1 MQIRRHL
8 QGALFSSL
16 VWAVGVTA
24 HADPSA
30 ANGTAGPAAPSSVP
44 HTAPANQIWECTTKG
59 VRTFSSNPCG
69 EHPTVR
75 ELNPINVMEPAPM
88 YRVTHTYSTPAAQT
102 GANYSIST
110 PDDGEGSY
118 ADNAYNATP
127 AYIVVNRSHRL
138 RNGARRNHVR
148 PHH

>member
-1 MQIRRHL
+1 MKIRRQL
-8 QGALFSSL
+8 QAALFSSL
-16 VWAVGVTA
+16 VLAAGVAV

-30 ANGTAGPAAPSSVP
+30 ATGAAPPAPAAAVP
-44 HTAPANQIWECTTKG
+44 HAAPANQIWECTTKG

-88 YRVTHTYSTPAAQT
+88 YRVTHTYSMPTAQT
-102 GANYSIST
+102 GANYPLST
-110 PDDGEGSY
+110 QDDGEGSY
-118 ADNAYNATP
+118 ADNAYNAAP
-127 AYIVVNRSHRL
+127 AYIVVHRSHRL
-138 RNGARRNHVR
+138 HNSAPRNHVR